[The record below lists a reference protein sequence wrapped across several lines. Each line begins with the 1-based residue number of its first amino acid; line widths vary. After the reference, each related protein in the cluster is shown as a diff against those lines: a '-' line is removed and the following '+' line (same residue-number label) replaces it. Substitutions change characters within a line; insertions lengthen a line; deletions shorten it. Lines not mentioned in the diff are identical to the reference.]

1 MKKIITT
8 AIALLFIGYE
18 AIHAQNIQP
27 CNTYQM
33 QEYYAKT
40 IPGYAEKLQ
49 AITQQTEADFLN
61 HLNGLSTQ
69 KTGSLSP
76 SYTFTIPVVFHILHT
91 NGIENI
97 SDAACVSALA
107 QINSD
112 YARLGSDTNTID
124 PLFKSLY
131 VNSRLHFQ
139 LAQKDPAGNCTNGI
153 IHHYDPNTD
162 WDQANALYHYKYTIP
177 EITGSWIPSKY
188 LNIYIVKNII
198 GQSAGIIVGYTHL
211 PGTAP
216 SKGSDAIVYRY
227 DFLSGTNARSLSHEI
242 GHWFGLSHTFGGS
255 NNAGISCD
263 NDDIYDT
270 PRTTGFFST
279 CPKVNNLTFTP
290 SVLNLNDSSEIVN
303 VTLGSIISN
312 TSKNSLQTILAVPS
326 GTGVAVTKT
335 LTAKGFAGGYTDLS
349 KSYPLEVAY
358 NNASAV
364 TLPLSI
370 KSLAAYTDS
379 NSVGV
384 YFDKNNNGLF
394 SDAGEAVFVPTVAI
408 IGTNTFTSNVTIPGG
423 LNGYYRMRII
433 TNKGVVT
440 DPLMSIT
447 SGEVEDYL
455 LAVRLSSCDSLRPNI
470 ENIMDYSSC
479 PKMFTQGQTAK
490 IRYTANS
497 TISDRH
503 NLSDTANLVAVG
515 FWHPTTIAVI
525 SPSTA
530 TSGTVIGH
538 PADTTYNYAVT
549 PVIPCAPIADFYA
562 NKTMSCNGQSVT
574 FNSTSYNSTPTSY
587 SWVFEGG
594 TPATSTSA
602 NPTITYNTPGTFSV
616 TLTVS
621 NTYGTN
627 TKSVI
632 SFINNSWNSNDPS
645 YPYIQDFEGGLNNGW
660 VSKNPDYL
668 SVEWQSCNI
677 GSQNTTK
684 SMVLPNFDGGYHDRN
699 IDILESPL
707 FNFHNVSNISIS
719 IDYCAPRKVGV
730 AGSLK
735 SLFFQY
741 STDCGGTWINMPVN
755 FPSDSV
761 MATYSGVTSTAPYIP
776 FNASNWKT
784 LTNSP
789 AVLATPIAN
798 KRDVKFRFWYQ
809 NSYDVSQHLYLDQ
822 FNISGTVGLEDFA
835 NNIGLSLYPNPT
847 SESTTLEF
855 TSPADSKATVTV
867 NDVLGRQVE
876 AAALNVYAGLVI
888 KHNINASKQLSTGIY
903 FVTLNLGNQKVTK
916 KLIIE

>member
-8 AIALLFIGYE
+8 AITLLFIGHE

-27 CNTYQM
+27 CNTYHM

-49 AITQQTEADFLN
+49 AITQQTEADFLS

-69 KTGSLSP
+69 KTSSLSP

-91 NGIENI
+91 NGPENI
-97 SDAACVSALA
+97 SDAACAAALA
-107 QINSD
+107 QVNSD

-124 PLFKSLY
+124 PLFKPLY
-131 VNSRLHFQ
+131 LNSKMHFQ
-139 LAQKDPAGNCTNGI
+139 LAQKDPNGNCTSGV
-153 IHHYDPNTD
+153 IHHYDPNTI
-162 WDQANALYHYKYTIP
+162 WDQDNALYHYKY
-177 EITGSWIPSKY
+177 TGSWIPSKY
-188 LNIYIVKNII
+188 LNIYIVK
-198 GQSAGIIVGYTHL
+198 GITGSGIAPGTTVVGYTHL

-216 SKGSDAIVYRY
+216 STGSDAIVYTY
-227 DFLSGTNARSLSHEI
+227 SFLGGLDARSLSHEI

-255 NNAGISCD
+255 NNAGVNCD

-394 SDAGEAVFVPTVAI
+394 SDAGEAVFVPTVAV
-408 IGTNTFTSNVTIPGG
+408 IGTNTFSSSITIPGG
-423 LNGYYRMRII
+423 LNGYYRMRVI

-455 LAVRLSSCDSLRPNI
+455 LAVRLSSCDSIRPNI
-470 ENIMDYSSC
+470 ENFMDYSSC

-490 IRYTANS
+490 IRYTAYS

-538 PADTTYNYAVT
+538 PADTTYNYAVN
-549 PVIPCAPIADFYA
+549 PVVPCAPIADFYA
-562 NKTMSCNGQSVT
+562 NKTISCNGQSVT
-574 FNSTSYNSTPTSY
+574 FNSTSYNSAPTSY
-587 SWVFEGG
+587 AWVFEGG

-602 NPTITYNTPGTFSV
+602 NPTITYNTPGTYSV
-616 TLTVS
+616 SLTVS
-621 NTYGTN
+621 NAYGTN

-632 SFINNSWNSNDPS
+632 SFINNSWNSNDPN
-645 YPYIQDFEGGLNNGW
+645 YPYTQDFEGGLNNGW
-660 VSKNPDYL
+660 SSKNLDYL
-668 SVEWQSCNI
+668 SVEWQSCNV
-677 GSQNTTK
+677 GSQNTSK
-684 SMVLPNFDGGYHDRN
+684 SMVLPNFDGGYHEKN

-741 STDCGGTWINMPVN
+741 STDCGGTWVNMPVN

-761 MATYSGVTSTAPYIP
+761 MATFSGVTSTGPYIP
-776 FNASNWKT
+776 WDASKWKT

-809 NSYDVSQHLYLDQ
+809 NTYAVSQHLYLDQ
-822 FNISGTVGLEDFA
+822 FNISGTVGIEDFA
-835 NNIGLSLYPNPT
+835 NNIGLSLYPNPA

-855 TSPADSKATVTV
+855 TSPVDSKATVTV

-876 AAALNVYAGLVI
+876 ASALNVNAGLVT
-888 KHNINASKQLSTGIY
+888 KHNINASKQLSAGIY